1 MGKKGRHAQA
11 PDVFP
16 FQLNEAGAGTRDL
29 RPAKKSKM
37 PCRLKPVATAWAK
50 RSFFLFGIK
59 KPCCC
64 PSTVCGDDEGKMARG
79 GSYGE
84 VKDGMHAGPSGGFV
98 LKHTNLLPSGP
109 H

>member
-11 PDVFP
+11 PDLFP

-29 RPAKKSKM
+29 RPAKKAKSLAASNPWPLLGPRGRFSCSESKN
-37 PCRLKPVATAWAK
+37 LVVAVQQCAET
-50 RSFFLFGIK
+50 
-59 KPCCC
+59 
-64 PSTVCGDDEGKMARG
+64 MRG
-79 GSYGE
+79 GSNGE